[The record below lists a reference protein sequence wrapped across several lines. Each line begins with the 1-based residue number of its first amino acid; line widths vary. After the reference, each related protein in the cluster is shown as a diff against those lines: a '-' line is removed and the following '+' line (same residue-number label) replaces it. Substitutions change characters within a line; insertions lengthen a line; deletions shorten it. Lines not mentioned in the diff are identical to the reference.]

1 MCLKRRN
8 EFRIN
13 NGRKGR
19 GHPSY
24 IYKKVGDEYYF
35 IGITHSKITDRSK
48 NIKLDK
54 NPNPIDGRDSYFRPF
69 STKDNVSK
77 FGKKKKEWKLS
88 FRDRIKAKK
97 IKKKFRE

>member
-13 NGRKGR
+13 NSKKGR

-35 IGITHSKITDRSK
+35 IGITHSDVTHGAR

-54 NPNPIDGRDSYFRPF
+54 NPNPTDNRTSYFRHF
-69 STKDNVSK
+69 ATKDKISK
-77 FGKKKKEWKLS
+77 FGKKKKGWKLS
-88 FRDRIKAKK
+88 LKDKMKARRIKKN
-97 IKKKFRE
+97 FNE